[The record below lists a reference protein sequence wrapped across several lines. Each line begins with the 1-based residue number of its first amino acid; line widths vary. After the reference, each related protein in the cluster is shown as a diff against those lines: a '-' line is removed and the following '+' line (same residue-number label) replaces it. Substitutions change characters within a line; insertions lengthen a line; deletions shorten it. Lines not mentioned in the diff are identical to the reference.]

1 MGLTFQ
7 EPLLEALPEAV
18 VWVRPDGRVGY
29 LNPRAAHLTGWA
41 VGDAKGH
48 VLSDVLRL
56 EGAGGAVVVDEM
68 LQQCLGTESAGERYA
83 QLRRRDGELV
93 ELALSGAIIRDGL
106 GAVQGLV
113 ISFRD
118 IGDYLKMARRLTYEA
133 NHDGLTGLVNRR
145 EALRRLQRMVA
156 SAKEQ
161 RTEHALCYLDLDR
174 FKQINDL
181 AGHCTGDRVLSDVA
195 EQLHA
200 CVRQR
205 DTVARLGGD
214 EFLILLE
221 HCPLL
226 QAIRIGQSIR
236 DAVADYNFWWR
247 GQSLRLGVSIGVV
260 LVHGDGPPAEQLL
273 ELADQ
278 ACYEAKRGGGLNIR
292 VRAGAIEA
300 ASAFQPQQHVRSTG
314 ASIAG

>member
-18 VWVRPDGRVGY
+18 IWVRPDGRVGY
-29 LNPRAAHLTGWA
+29 LNPRAAELTGWA
-41 VGDAKGH
+41 AGDAQGH
-48 VLSDVLRL
+48 ALSEVLRL
-56 EGAGGAVVVDEM
+56 EGEGETVDVDEM
-68 LQQCLGTESAGERYA
+68 LQHCMNAQTAGERYA
-83 QLRRRDGELV
+83 QLRRRDNDIV
-93 ELALSGAIIRDGL
+93 ELALSGATIRDG
-106 GAVQGLV
+106 QGTV
-113 ISFRD
+113 RGMIISFRD
-118 IGDYLKMARRLTYEA
+118 ISDYLKMARRLTYEA
-133 NHDGLTGLVNRR
+133 NHDVLTGLVNRR
-145 EALRRLQRMVA
+145 EALRRLERMVA

-161 RTEHALCYLDLDR
+161 RSEHALCYLDLDR

-181 AGHCTGDRVLSDVA
+181 AGHCNGDRALSEVA

-226 QAIRIGQSIR
+226 QAIRIGQSVR
-236 DAVADYNFWWR
+236 DAVADYRFRWR

-260 LVHGDGPPAEQLL
+260 LVHGDGPPAETLL
-273 ELADQ
+273 ELADE

-292 VRAGAIEA
+292 VRAGTPVALPLRA
-300 ASAFQPQQHVRSTG
+300 QQHVGG
-314 ASIAG
+314 ARATIAG